1 MTIASLHVAPAD
13 PGGLLLSEVWLP
25 APHGADHRDGW
36 NLRLAELEAK
46 AQPEQ
51 WDDPTEP
58 TGGLP
63 VLSSYLRYTWARI
76 REEGKLVEGTDDR
89 GVTIAAFNT
98 GLFTPHFEPITG
110 LLEANRNAGQQ
121 PWVFKEWVGLSDWRL
136 RPLDREALRPA
147 FYFDDPAE
155 LIYDPNRHLEPNVDH
170 VLDRLA
176 ARWPDGLPDDEV
188 GRRIMLD
195 GAIREAGKRIQMN
208 WRLAVPQ
215 YYWPAGRPEGRI
227 QLLLPLRLRDSR
239 PADLAL
245 VIDRR
250 DPDLYVGYTILT
262 LSMAY
267 KNARLI
273 SRPESDW
280 LSVPASAP
288 EVEEVQPN
296 DATAGWRRVSGC
308 DRCPICGEATK
319 CVMSADNR
327 TAICTRDDSGVPVK
341 TKNDTVWRH
350 DLR

>member
-1 MTIASLHVAPAD
+1 MTTASVDASASD

-25 APHGADHRDGW
+25 APHGGDHRDGW

-51 WDDPTEP
+51 WDDPLEP

-76 REEGKLVEGTDDR
+76 RDEGKLVEAVDER
-89 GVTIAAFNT
+89 GATVAGFNT
-98 GLFTPHFEPITG
+98 GLFTPHFEPIIG
-110 LLEANRNAGQQ
+110 FLEANRNPGQQ
-121 PWVFKEWVGLSDWRL
+121 QWVLKDWLGLSDWRL
-136 RPLDREALRPA
+136 RHLDRDALKPG

-155 LIYDPNRHLEPNVDH
+155 LIYDPNRRLEPNVDH
-170 VLDRLA
+170 VLERLA
-176 ARWPDGLPDDEV
+176 TRWPDGLPDDAV
-188 GRRIMLD
+188 SRRIMLD
-195 GAIREAGKRIQMN
+195 GAIREAAKRIQMN

-215 YYWPAGRPEGRI
+215 YYWPANRSEGRI
-227 QLLLPLRLRDSR
+227 QLLLPLRLRETR

-250 DPDLYVGYTILT
+250 EPNLYVGYTILT

-280 LSVPASAP
+280 LSVPASPP
-288 EVEEVQPN
+288 EVEEAQPD
-296 DATAGWRRVSGC
+296 DASAGWRRVSAC
-308 DRCPICGEATK
+308 DRCPVCGEPTK
-319 CVMSADNR
+319 CVLSADNR
-327 TAICTRDDSGVPVK
+327 TAICTRNDAGAPVK
-341 TKNDTVWRH
+341 TRTGMVWRH
-350 DLR
+350 ELR